1 MAVEKK
7 TKKVLV
13 QMFTN
18 ISKWMEIKLQELKK
32 YVQDVVK
39 EYTCQSIKI
48 DTHVENVD

>member
-7 TKKVLV
+7 GKKGSSPNVYQYFKV
-13 QMFTN
+13 DGDKITR
-18 ISKWMEIKLQELKK
+18 IKK

-39 EYTCQSIKI
+39 EHTCQNTKI